1 MDDRNASPR
10 KRICLM
16 TPGHVSSCPRIV
28 KEADALQEA
37 GYEVTLVA
45 GRHFSPVDALDESI
59 LSTARWRC
67 LRVRTNAGALV
78 MARKWLGRFLRN
90 LRGQHPCSGL
100 AEALIAVSPALPELV
115 RVAVS
120 TRAEFFH
127 AHCLPG
133 LAVAALAAR
142 KTMKRYGFDAEDF
155 HEQETRAIETNA
167 FEASIVKKVLA
178 NFLPGAAVR
187 TAAAPLIAAAYKES
201 YGVEMTTVLNSFD
214 AAVNDEAASP
224 VREFSNAEPAI
235 LYWFSQTIGPGR
247 GLEQMID
254 VIGRMKVPVR
264 LQLRGFV
271 GDAYR
276 SDLGDKARQ
285 SRVALEFLPPADP
298 AHMVKLAGE
307 ADIGLSLEIRTP
319 GNRDLCLTN
328 KLFAYVAAGIP
339 QILSRT
345 LAQEAF
351 AAEIGKAGLL
361 IDLDRPDES
370 AQRLD
375 EWLGS
380 TSAMDMGC
388 RAAREAQNRFGWA
401 AQRPKLL
408 ALFEAAV

>member
-1 MDDRNASPR
+1 MANQNASPR
-10 KRICLM
+10 KRICLI

-45 GRHFSPVDALDESI
+45 GRHFSPVDALDESV
-59 LSTARWRC
+59 LSAAPWRC
-67 LRVRTNAGALV
+67 LRARTNAGALV
-78 MARKWLGRFLRN
+78 MARKWVGRFLRAM
-90 LRGQHPCSGL
+90 RGQHPCSGL

-115 RVAVS
+115 RVAAS
-120 TRAEFFH
+120 TRADFFH

-142 KTMKRYGFDAEDF
+142 KTGKRYGFDAEDF
-155 HEQETRAIETNA
+155 HEQETKAIETNV
-167 FEASIVKKVLA
+167 FEKSIVETVLR
-178 NFLPGAAVR
+178 NFLPDAAVR

-214 AAVNDEAASP
+214 AAAKDEAASL
-224 VREFSNAEPAI
+224 VRQFSDAEPAI
-235 LYWFSQTIGPGR
+235 FYWFSQTIGPGR
-247 GLEQMID
+247 GLEKMID
-254 VIGRMKVPVR
+254 VIRGMKVPVR

-298 AHMVKLAGE
+298 ADMVKLAGE
-307 ADIGLSLEIRTP
+307 ADIGLSLEQRTP

-328 KLFAYVAAGIP
+328 KLFAYLAAGIP

-345 LAQEAF
+345 SAQEAF

-361 IDLDRPDES
+361 IDLDRPEES
-370 AQRLD
+370 ARRLD

-380 TSAMDMGC
+380 KSAMNEGR
-388 RAAREAQNRFGWA
+388 RAAKEAQGRFGWA

-408 ALFEAAV
+408 SLFEAAV